1 LIDNTGTDIQSYIE
15 YLVKSGKHDPKYL
28 IMQGYSLSGINADG
42 DEEVTGE
49 RIFLK
54 GVLGPNVDRS
64 EVFPG
69 LGANET
75 HRLSVA

>member
-1 LIDNTGTDIQSYIE
+1 
-15 YLVKSGKHDPKYL
+15 
-28 IMQGYSLSGINADG
+28 MQGYSLSGINADG